1 MSQSRLVQLFE
12 AAVELSAAERTAF
25 LAAQCGDDPA
35 LRAQV
40 EALLAA
46 DTTPAAAAF
55 ESLLAPGARLLAP
68 GTLVRDRY
76 RIVAV
81 RGEGGMGI
89 VYDAEQ
95 LEPRRRVA
103 LKCLRPG
110 SHAPASL
117 QRFQREAELM
127 GRLRHPGIAQII
139 EAGALDDGGQQPFL
153 AMEFVDGVPLL
164 DALRDEP
171 LAVRLD
177 VIAEVAEA
185 VQHAHA
191 HGIVHRDLK
200 PSNVLVERA
209 GDRWRPKVLDFGIAR
224 ALDDGD
230 GLTRTHEIVGTLAYL
245 APEQFRGEPAT
256 PRVDVWALGVTAY
269 QLLAGRAPFV
279 LEGLPVSAAAQ
290 RLLQD
295 EPTALARL
303 VPALRGDVA
312 TIVHAALAKDPARR
326 YADAGSFAADLRRLQ
341 ANEPITARPPSALY
355 RASRFAR
362 RHRGPVV
369 GAALAFV
376 ALASGLVLAWRAA
389 DRELQQR
396 LAAESLAGQL
406 QRTVASEQALR
417 RDAESLAADLRALVG
432 DVVFQTDLQLAQLPA
447 ATAARRKLVEAGTR
461 YVDKLLERGSRD
473 PELYYEAAA
482 ALHKLAVVRG
492 MPGRSNLG
500 DLDGA
505 ERAMRRALELLEQAR
520 GLGFG
525 RPALGTSIGM
535 ITRDLAKLLEA
546 RGRAAEG
553 LVLLRGLEAVAQEQE
568 QEQRHGAAAGER
580 LRSDTVSSLAH
591 FHLLAGE
598 RDAALAAFERHR
610 QAMERATAA
619 GEAGAARGL
628 SATEEQIAWL
638 VGQDGDHARAETLF
652 ASALAHAE
660 AAFADGTPLDRER
673 LASCLQSFAN
683 WHLLRGRTQAARPLL
698 LRALELLR
706 DPAALDPDDVQA
718 GRIALIV
725 EYALADLHL
734 REDDSAAALPYA
746 RAGLQRATA
755 LRQKA
760 PLLQALLR
768 DEANG
773 HEWLARIATRDGD
786 GAAVERELAAA
797 LALLTQRFQG
807 QDGVRERNDL
817 AQMHATRAELRC
829 EIGNA
834 SGDDRE
840 RGRLYAAAADDLVV
854 MLELLRPLAEAGKL
868 TPAMRVNHARAT
880 AQLEQLRKIAAEL
893 TR

>member
-1 MSQSRLVQLFE
+1 VSQSRLVQLFE
-12 AAVELSAAERTAF
+12 AAVELPAAERTAF
-25 LAAQCGDDPA
+25 LEAQCGGDAA

-46 DTTPAAAAF
+46 DGAPAAAAF
-55 ESLLAPGARLLAP
+55 ESLLAPATRLLAP
-68 GTLVRDRY
+68 GTLVRERY

-95 LEPRRRVA
+95 LEPHRRVA

-139 EAGALDDGGQQPFL
+139 EAGSIDDDGRQPFL

-164 DALRDEP
+164 EALRDAP
-171 LAVRLD
+171 LTTRIE

-200 PSNVLVERA
+200 PSNVLVEKV
-209 GDRWRPKVLDFGIAR
+209 GERWRPKVLDFGIAR

-312 TIVHAALAKDPARR
+312 TIVHTALAKDPARR
-326 YADAGSFAADLRRLQ
+326 YADAGAFAADLRRLQ

-376 ALASGLVLAWRAA
+376 ALATGLVFAWRAA

-396 LAAESLAGQL
+396 VAAESLAGEL

-417 RDAESLAADLRALVG
+417 RDAESLATDLRALVG

-447 ATAARRKLVEAGTR
+447 ATAARRTLVEAGMR
-461 YVDKLLERGSRD
+461 YVDKLLERGTRD

-482 ALHKLAVVRG
+482 ALHKLALVRG

-520 GLGFG
+520 GLGHD
-525 RPALGTSIGM
+525 RPALRTSIGM
-535 ITRDLAKLLEA
+535 ITRDLAKLLET
-546 RGRAAEG
+546 RGRAREG
-553 LVLLRGLEAVAQEQE
+553 LALLQGLAAVASEQE
-568 QEQRHGAAAGER
+568 RLHGVAAGEQ
-580 LRSDTVSSLAH
+580 LRDDTVSSLAH
-591 FHLLAGE
+591 FHLVAGE
-598 RDAALAAFERHR
+598 RGEALVAFERHR
-610 QAMERATAA
+610 QNLERGLAA
-619 GEAGAARGL
+619 GDASSARAL
-628 SATEEQIAWL
+628 SATEEQIAWI
-638 VGQDGDHARAETLF
+638 VGQNGDHARADALF
-652 ASALAHAE
+652 ASAIAHAE
-660 AAFADGTPLDRER
+660 AAFASKAPLDRER
-673 LASCLQSFAN
+673 LATALQSFAN
-683 WHLLRGRTQAARPLL
+683 WHLARGRPAAAKPLL

-706 DPAALDPDDVQA
+706 DPAAADPDDVQA
-718 GRIALIV
+718 GRVTLLV
-725 EYALADLHL
+725 EHTLADLHL
-734 REDDSAAALPYA
+734 REGEPAAAAPFA
-746 RAGLQRATA
+746 QAVLQRATA

-760 PLLQALLR
+760 PLLQALLS
-768 DEANG
+768 DEAKG
-773 HEWLARIATRDGD
+773 RELLARIAALAGD
-786 GAAVERELAAA
+786 GAVVERELAAA
-797 LALLTQRFQG
+797 IALLEQRFRG
-807 QDGVRERNDL
+807 QDGVRERSDL

-829 EIGNA
+829 EVGNVA
-834 SGDDRE
+834 GDDRE

-868 TPAMRVNHARAT
+868 PPYMRANHAQAT
-880 AQLEQLRKIAAEL
+880 AQLEQLRATAAEL
-893 TR
+893 RR